1 MGGLAIPNLQ
11 NFWDSLKLAWL
22 PRLIQADDDCTWKR
36 LALSKISLAMR
47 IPNLTTARLL
57 EEGPESISKA
67 AKAISN
73 PFWQAVMTKMSTLEN
88 AFYNSNEICKIE
100 ERVVWDNMAFQQNGL
115 PFSRK
120 SNAGTLTH
128 RFNCIKDFISPTT
141 NVLLEEQEVQYSLKE
156 SQLQIWNQIVASI
169 TNFFEGVRH
178 PKFRV

>member
-73 PFWQAVMTKMSTLEN
+73 PFWQAVMTKMAPLES
-88 AFYNSNEICKIE
+88 AFYNSSEICRIE

-120 SNAGTLTH
+120 SNATALT
-128 RFNCIKDFISPTT
+128 RKFNCIKNFISTTT
-141 NVLLEEQEVQYSLKE
+141 NVLMEEHEVKNSLRG
-156 SQLQIWNQIVASI
+156 S
-169 TNFFEGVRH
+169 
-178 PKFRV
+178 